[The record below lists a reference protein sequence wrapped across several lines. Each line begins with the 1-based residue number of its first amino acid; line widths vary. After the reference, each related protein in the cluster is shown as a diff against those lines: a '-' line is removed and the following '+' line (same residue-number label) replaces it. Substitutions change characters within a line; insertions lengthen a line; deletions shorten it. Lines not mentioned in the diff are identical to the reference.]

1 MEDKKK
7 QEAIVRQ
14 SQLKFVLD
22 YSKQIGVNL
31 TLSEQIRIATAL
43 TYFCIDGY
51 NKDTVRM
58 LEEAD
63 KLIMQKFKED

>member
-1 MEDKKK
+1 MDEK
-7 QEAIVRQ
+7 QKQQAIIRQ

-22 YSKQIGVNL
+22 WSRHIGVKL
-31 TLSEQIRIATAL
+31 TLVEQIRISTAL
-43 TYFCIDGY
+43 TYYCLDGY

-63 KLIMQKFKED
+63 KLIIDKFTEE